1 MSLYIICYA
10 LVALQKSTKQR
21 KFELYRFKVY
31 LFTLHKIRVR
41 LSADACTRLD
51 NYDFNFKSGSS
62 PHCDCVQSITV
73 EQWTHFLNSKH
84 LRKLFIDVENALSTN
99 QAMSH
104 DYMNSYILNFT
115 I

>member
-1 MSLYIICYA
+1 MLCTSNIA
-10 LVALQKSTKQR
+10 KSTKEC
-21 KFELYRFKVY
+21 KFELCRFKVY
-31 LFTLHKIRVR
+31 LFTMHKIRVR
-41 LSADACTRLD
+41 LSAAACTRLD
-51 NYDFNFKSGSS
+51 KYIMIFNYNSGSS

-73 EQWTHFLNSKH
+73 EQWTHFLNSKY

-104 DYMNSYILNFT
+104 DYMNSYILDFT

>member
-1 MSLYIICYA
+1 MLCTSGIA
-10 LVALQKSTKQR
+10 KSTKER

-31 LFTLHKIRVR
+31 IFTLHKIRVR

-51 NYDFNFKSGSS
+51 KNIMIFNYKSGLS
-62 PHCDCVQSITV
+62 PYCDCVQSITV
-73 EQWTHFLNSKH
+73 EQWTHFLNSKY